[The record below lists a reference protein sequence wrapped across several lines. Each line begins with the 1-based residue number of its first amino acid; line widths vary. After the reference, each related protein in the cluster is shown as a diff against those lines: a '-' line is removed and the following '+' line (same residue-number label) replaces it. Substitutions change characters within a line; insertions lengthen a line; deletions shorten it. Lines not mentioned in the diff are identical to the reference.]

1 MTTLKGNAEIIAA
14 HCNAPKP
21 SPPFNNNKANA
32 ISESNKPPMTF
43 TRPVGVKESCDV
55 CMPSMKVAESSE
67 IIKNVPTSNMVM
79 TDNIGTISQHLLQ
92 VSHSVALNRVSSIR

>member
-1 MTTLKGNAEIIAA
+1 MRLSLLHHLIII
-14 HCNAPKP
+14 KRMR
-21 SPPFNNNKANA
+21 SVRA
-32 ISESNKPPMTF
+32 ISPPMTF

-92 VSHSVALNRVSSIR
+92 VSHSVALNRVSSVR